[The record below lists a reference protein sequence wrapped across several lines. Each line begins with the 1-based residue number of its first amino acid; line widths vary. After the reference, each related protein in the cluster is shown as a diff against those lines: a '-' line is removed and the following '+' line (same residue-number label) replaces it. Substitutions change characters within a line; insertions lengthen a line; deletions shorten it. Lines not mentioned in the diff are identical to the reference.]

1 MVSSWLVIYTF
12 SILWLVIGIFNHRKQ
27 AKQPMPIGTIT
38 ADSITVIIPFR
49 NEAHNL
55 NRLLT
60 CIEQQTFQP
69 HEWIFINDHSTDDS
83 LEKIYF
89 SEKSISYRIIE
100 LSDSEFG
107 KKSAIRKAISS
118 ISTDYCLT
126 IDADV
131 TFSVD
136 YIKQLGE
143 LPTCDLLVLPVTM
156 KAHRFWQLIFSIEY
170 AITQLLNLGVSW
182 WSRPINCSGANLMFR
197 RNTFLAT
204 DDFST
209 HQHVLSGDDMY
220 TLRAFRLNKKSIHVV
235 SNKSLAVTTS
245 VPNAISNVLDQ
256 RSRWMNKSGN
266 VADGLS
272 NLIALWAL
280 ALHFSFFSIQIVL
293 FVTGQFG
300 VVYVLFASKLL
311 LDSLLV
317 MNGNEPFRIRML
329 LGLVLFEIAYP
340 LYLLVLLFW
349 AKAVRVSWKGRVIKQ

>member
-1 MVSSWLVIYTF
+1 MVSSWLVIYTL
-12 SILWLVIGIFNHRKQ
+12 SICWIVIGIYNHRKQ
-27 AKQPMPIGTIT
+27 AKQPIVGGTIWSN
-38 ADSITVIIPFR
+38 SITAIIPFR

-55 NRLLT
+55 NQLLT
-60 CIEQQTFQP
+60 CIEQQTVQP

-89 SEKSISYRIIE
+89 SEKSIPYRIIQ

-126 IDADV
+126 LDADV
-131 TFSVD
+131 TFHPD
-136 YIKQLGE
+136 YIQQLCA
-143 LPTCDLLVLPVTM
+143 LPANDMIVLPVIM
-156 KAHRFWQLIFSIEY
+156 RANRFWQLLFSIEY
-170 AITQLLNLGVSW
+170 AITQLINLGVSW
-182 WSRPINCSGANLMFR
+182 WSRPINCSGANLLFR
-197 RNTFLAT
+197 RETFLAT

-209 HQHVLSGDDMY
+209 HQHVFSGDDIY

-245 VPNAISNVLDQ
+245 VPKTMSSVMDQ
-256 RSRWMNKSGN
+256 RARWMNKSGN

-280 ALHFSFFSIQIVL
+280 ALHFSFFSIQVFL
-293 FVTGQFG
+293 FVTGQFEIVG
-300 VVYVLFASKLL
+300 SLFAAKLL

-317 MNGNEPFRIRML
+317 MNGNEPFRMRML
-329 LGLVLFEIAYP
+329 LGLILFEITYP

-349 AKAVRVSWKGRVIKQ
+349 AKSGRVSWKGRVIKQ

>member
-1 MVSSWLVIYTF
+1 MVSVWLAIYTL
-12 SILWLVIGIFNHRKQ
+12 SILWLIVGIKNYRSKPTRQ
-27 AKQPMPIGTIT
+27 APITT
-38 ADSITVIIPFR
+38 ADISVIVPFR
-49 NEAHNL
+49 NEENNL
-55 NRLLT
+55 NGLIA
-60 CIEQQTFQP
+60 CMQQQTVQP
-69 HEWIFINDHSTDDS
+69 HEWIFVNDHSTDNS

-100 LSDSEFG
+100 LSAGEYG
-107 KKSAIRKAISS
+107 KKTAIRKAITTAT
-118 ISTDYCLT
+118 TDYCLT

-170 AITQLLNLGVSW
+170 AITQLLNLGVSRW
-182 WSRPINCSGANLMFR
+182 IRPINCSGANLMFR

-220 TLRAFRLNKKSIHVV
+220 TLRAFRKNKKSIHVV

-245 VPNAISNVLDQ
+245 VPNAIPNVLDQ
-256 RSRWMNKSGN
+256 RSRWISKSGN
-266 VADGLS
+266 VGDSLS
-272 NLIALWAL
+272 NGLAFWAFV
-280 ALHFSFFSIQIVL
+280 LHFSFFSIQIVL

-300 VVYVLFASKLL
+300 VVGCLFAAKLL
-311 LDSLLV
+311 IDSLLV

-329 LGLVLFEIAYP
+329 LGLLLFEIAYP
-340 LYLLVLLFW
+340 VYLLVLLFW
-349 AKAVRVSWKGRVIKQ
+349 TKSGRVSWKGRVIKQ